1 MIVIDLNK
9 QQALDTTSKAIQQL
23 SITGNIERDKGATV
37 FFKNRESILNVI
49 IQLRLRS

>member
-1 MIVIDLNK
+1 MIYLSK
-9 QQALDTTSKAIQQL
+9 QQALDAISKVIQQIDL
-23 SITGNIERDKGATV
+23 TGNIERDKGATV

>member
-9 QQALDTTSKAIQQL
+9 QQDTTSKAIQQI